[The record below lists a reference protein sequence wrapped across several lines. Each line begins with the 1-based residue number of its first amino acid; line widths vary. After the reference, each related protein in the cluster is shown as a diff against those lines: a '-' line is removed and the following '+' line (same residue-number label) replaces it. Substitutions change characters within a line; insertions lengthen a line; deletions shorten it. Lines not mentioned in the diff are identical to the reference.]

1 MVEKPARAIS
11 VMKQLWQRI
20 SGAITPGVRGILM
33 VWVGMFLALLVGKLT
48 QAYDLERWLAVNR
61 AGFWHGQIW
70 RVVTY
75 AFLPTGLVD
84 LLMPAFGLAIL
95 GSQLERHWSRGE
107 LWWYCIITAATAGL
121 AQVLLS
127 PQPMVGA
134 APMMLGLLVAW
145 VFVSGHETVG
155 IPLFGQVSVRQLFL
169 VMAAVSLVV
178 MIFSADWRRM
188 AGTVAGGVA
197 GWIYLW
203 LRYKW
208 LMAKDSE
215 PVESGRIN
223 RLEL

>member
-1 MVEKPARAIS
+1 MVEEFTRAINA
-11 VMKQLWQRI
+11 MKQIWQRI
-20 SGAITPGVRGILM
+20 SAAITPGVRGILT
-33 VWVGMFLALLVGKLT
+33 VWVVMFIASLAGKLT
-48 QAYDLERWLAVNR
+48 HAYDLERWLAVNR
-61 AGFWHGQIW
+61 ADFWHGQVW

-107 LWWYCIITAATAGL
+107 LWWYCIITATAAGL

-127 PQPMVGA
+127 PLPMVGA

-145 VFVSGHETVG
+145 VFVSGHETVVL
-155 IPLFGQVSVRQLFL
+155 PLFGPVSVRQIFL
-169 VMAAVSLVV
+169 IMAAVSMAV
-178 MIFSADWRRM
+178 MFFSADWRRM
-188 AGTVAGGVA
+188 AGTVAGGVV
-197 GWIYLW
+197 GWLYLW

-208 LMAKDSE
+208 LMAKPVE
-215 PVESGRIN
+215 TVESGRIN